1 MCLND
6 HLALGMENQ
15 GISLMSV
22 CERRQ
27 LQEKQRCCSGVGC
40 DQINMGQR
48 QELMVGLEIRVK
60 LEIRGHDELLGRRW
74 TDGETSWK
82 RSQNCP
88 I

>member
-1 MCLND
+1 
-6 HLALGMENQ
+6 
-15 GISLMSV
+15 
-22 CERRQ
+22 
-27 LQEKQRCCSGVGC
+27 
-40 DQINMGQR
+40 MGQR